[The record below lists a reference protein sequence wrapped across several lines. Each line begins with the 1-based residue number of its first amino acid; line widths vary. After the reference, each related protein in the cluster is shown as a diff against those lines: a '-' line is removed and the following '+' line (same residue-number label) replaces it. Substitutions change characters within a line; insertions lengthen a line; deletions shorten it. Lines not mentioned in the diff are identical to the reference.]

1 MARKPRIHFPG
12 AVYHVILRGNDG
24 QNIFYSQADRVRLY
38 LLLQEGIERF
48 GHRIHA
54 FCLMTNHVHA
64 VIQVG
69 EVPLSKIIQNI
80 SFRYTRYINRR
91 KKRIGHLFQGRYK
104 ALLID
109 ADSYLL
115 ELVRYIHNNPIRVGL
130 AQAPEHYQWSSHR
143 AYTGTIPISWLTTDW
158 VLSQFA
164 TNEKKAR
171 KLFHEFCMKGI
182 REEHG
187 KEFHSGNFEGRILG
201 DDRFSEKALARAEEK
216 SQVRLTV
223 KELVGVI
230 CKNYRINQQT
240 FVAQGKHQPAAEAR
254 AIAAY
259 LVQNAEKLS
268 LTDLGRYVRRD
279 ISALSR
285 SAGRLRARLRTEQ
298 DLSGRLAAIEDGIKK
313 KSKCQA

>member
-1 MARKPRIHFPG
+1 
-12 AVYHVILRGNDG
+12 VYHIILRGNGG
-24 QNIFYSQADRVRLY
+24 QNIFYSQGDRVRLY

-54 FCLMTNHVHA
+54 FCLMKNHLHV

-115 ELVRYIHNNPIRVGL
+115 ELVRYIHNNPVRVEL

-143 AYTGTIPISWLTTDW
+143 AYMGTIPIPWLTTDW

-164 TNEKKAR
+164 TNDKKAR
-171 KLFHEFCMKGI
+171 KLFHEFCMKGVQ
-182 REEHG
+182 EEHR
-187 KEFHSGNFEGRILG
+187 KEFHRGNFEGRILG
-201 DDRFSEKALARAEEK
+201 GDRFSEKALARAEEK
-216 SQVRLTV
+216 SQVHLTV

-240 FVAQGKHQPAAEAR
+240 FVAQGKQQPAAEAR
-254 AIAAY
+254 AVAAY
-259 LVQNAEKLS
+259 LVQDAERLS

-285 SAGRLRARLRTEQ
+285 SAGRLRARLRIDQ
-298 DLSGRLAAIEDGIKK
+298 NLAGRRQLKTA
-313 KSKCQA
+313 